1 MHAREQGDG
10 GIVRVTGAAVVEL
23 ELVDC
28 QGGAQAVVEPVT
40 LHTDFFLF
48 GQLGAQVV
56 DVGGHPWRD
65 ADQTATD
72 RRERLA
78 PGGVERVVLQRRP
91 DHTEPWAGAVA
102 VTVFGDV
109 LELVGRVDLEGVVA
123 HTGQQLPLIVQAQLV
138 LEVDGAAFNFSVRVA
153 GNLHASG
160 VDDVAVGVVQVQPWH
175 GAVAR

>member
-1 MHAREQGDG
+1 M
-10 GIVRVTGAAVVEL
+10 
-23 ELVDC
+23 
-28 QGGAQAVVEPVT
+28 
-40 LHTDFFLF
+40 
-48 GQLGAQVV
+48 
-56 DVGGHPWRD
+56 
-65 ADQTATD
+65 
-72 RRERLA
+72 
-78 PGGVERVVLQRRP
+78 VLQRRP

-138 LEVDGAAFNFSVRVA
+138 LEVDGAAFNFGVRVA

-160 VDDVAVGVVQVQPWH
+160 VNDVAVGVVQVQPWH